1 VRSNAVSYDVPS
13 QQKLWALSEELVKA
27 HAKAA

>member
-1 VRSNAVSYDVPS
+1 VKSNAVSYDVQS
-13 QQKLWALSEELVKA
+13 QQKLWTLSEQLVKA